1 MILLLNSVSASITGF
16 ENPTTVYRKSALNLT
31 DMFINSP
38 SSMFMIESPE
48 SHVCSGI
55 SKGDWLLVDSSK
67 QPYASDQV
75 LIERFDEQYVRNWGK
90 LQSVSQKY
98 SESCDELIILGV
110 ITLSIHHFRTPPN
123 LPNHMSL
130 NELNFHHLLVEFE
143 HSTVICRA
151 DGESMLPYIH
161 HGDLIL
167 LERHIKPKENDVCIL
182 ALNNDLV
189 CKRVHLRSRYLSSD
203 NPKFKSYKVQDADYL
218 RLHGVVRYSFRLH
231 RALLCTP
238 S

>member
-16 ENPTTVYRKSALNLT
+16 ENPTTVYKKSALNLT
-31 DMFINSP
+31 DIFINSP

-48 SHVCSGI
+48 GHDCLGI
-55 SKGDWLLVDSSK
+55 SKGDWLLVDSSR
-67 QPYASDQV
+67 QPLITDNV
-75 LIERFDEQYVRNWGK
+75 LIERFDEQYILSWGK
-90 LQSVSQKY
+90 VQSLSKMH
-98 SESCDELIILGV
+98 SETWDEMTILGV

-130 NELNFHHLLVEFE
+130 NELNFHELLVESE

-161 HGDLIL
+161 HDDLIL

-189 CKRVHLRSRYLSSD
+189 CKRVQLRRRNLCSD
-203 NPKFKSYKVQDADYL
+203 NPYFKSYKVQDSDYL

-231 RALLCTP
+231 RALLSTV